1 MTQKVNPT
9 TFDQFRNDLEKE
21 GYYPGRRIVHYKG
34 GEYTFDKL
42 GINAETNHPC
52 VHYLGDDGMT
62 FTRDMTNF
70 FELVVLEEK
79 MVPRFE
85 LKENTNNA
93 DIHFSNGSVIYNRP
107 SVPGSNPIR

>member
-42 GINAETNHPC
+42 GINAETNQPC

-70 FELVVLEEK
+70 FELVLTGEEK

-85 LKENTNNA
+85 LKENTNA

-107 SVPGSNPIR
+107 LTFGTDRIR